1 MEKEYIGVILPNGI
15 YQLLSEGKSQINV
28 RAYQEAGEHYHFT
41 PVFMRLKGLQP
52 GVDYVEGFIKKGET
66 FELETVEL
74 PKVIYTR
81 SFLSKKQKRFLE
93 DKKVQFYNKKG
104 IGHDKYKMHQIISEN
119 PDLIPFLPE
128 TEKASLTALEK
139 MMNQYDRLI
148 LKPAKGS
155 LGGGIMKLSRSGPE
169 CWHHWHLKYP
179 VARREWSELTFTT
192 FKDGIPEVIREAFE
206 KKPYIIQRQIELATY
221 QERPFDLRIVAQ
233 RNHTG
238 NWVVAGMLCKVSPSK
253 DQFVTN
259 ISQGGSSLD
268 FDKVLKAHPY
278 LPCKKTKANLANLT
292 LKLAQHLEHYTDH
305 IADIAF
311 DFALDTS
318 GHPYFIE
325 SNFRGRYGNVKYK
338 GKRYEEWKAKHF
350 NPIGYGRY
358 LYNKIK
364 DES

>member
-1 MEKEYIGVILPNGI
+1 MEKEYIGVILPDGI
-15 YQLLSEGKSQINV
+15 YQRLSEGKSQINV
-28 RAYQEAGEHYHFT
+28 RAYQEAGEHYQFT
-41 PVFMRLKGLQP
+41 PVFMRLKSLNP
-52 GVDYVEGFIKKGET
+52 GNDYVEGFIKKEKT
-66 FELETVEL
+66 FELEKVDI

-93 DKKVQFYNKKG
+93 KKKVQFYNKKG
-104 IGHDKYKMHQIISEN
+104 IGHDKYKMHQIISED

-128 TEKASLTALEK
+128 TVEASIPNLKK
-139 MMNQYDRLI
+139 MMNQYDQLI
-148 LKPAKGS
+148 LKPSKGS
-155 LGGGIMKLSRSGPE
+155 LGGGIMKLSRKGPE
-169 CWHHWHLKYP
+169 RWHLSYP

-192 FKDGIPEVIREAFE
+192 YMDGVPEVIREAFE
-206 KKPYIIQRQIELATY
+206 KKSYIIQRQIELATY
-221 QERPFDLRIVAQ
+221 KDKPFDLRIVAQ

-238 NWVVAGMLCKVSPSK
+238 NWVVSGMLCKVSPSK

-259 ISQGGSSLD
+259 ISQGGSSLG
-268 FDKVLKAHPY
+268 FDKVLKGHPY
-278 LPCKKTKANLANLT
+278 LPYKKTTENLSNLT
-292 LKLAQHLEHYTDH
+292 LKLAKHLEKYTDH
-305 IADIAF
+305 IADVAF
-311 DFALDTS
+311 DFALDRS

-358 LYNKIK
+358 LYDQIK